1 MLINIKFSFS
11 NDVLLIVQVAS
22 FSFVEGDLVLW
33 RAMCIVRR
41 HFVTYGPHCCTIYS
55 FYLTQQHLAFVL
67 ILYGHIVH
75 VLLSEINDYY
85 YYYYD

>member
-1 MLINIKFSFS
+1 
-11 NDVLLIVQVAS
+11 
-22 FSFVEGDLVLW
+22 
-33 RAMCIVRR
+33 MCIVRR
-41 HFVTYGPHCCTIYS
+41 HFVTYGPHCCTICS

-85 YYYYD
+85 YYYYQLLADSFIHGREST